1 VWCVC
6 EAQALSIQK
15 VMGRRRR
22 ERAELALTCMPP
34 SCESPLWPCMHG
46 RSPVSAFFY
55 LPWRL
60 SFGSRCCRRP
70 TTKNAFISLHRFRL
84 LFCCVGRASVPAG
97 RTWSPTFFF
106 LWRRRQERSGT
117 VGSSSAPRRRS
128 LFDSVRAC
136 PSSAPLKEKI
146 FLVRTVHV
154 NLCRALYIS

>member
-60 SFGSRCCRRP
+60 SFGGALYAAAVTAVPLQRTPLSPSTVSACCFAALDGPLSR
-70 TTKNAFISLHRFRL
+70 
-84 LFCCVGRASVPAG
+84 PAVRG
-97 RTWSPTFFF
+97 HPPSSSSGGGARSA
-106 LWRRRQERSGT
+106 QERS
-117 VGSSSAPRRRS
+117 AHHRRRGG
-128 LFDSVRAC
+128 VR
-136 PSSAPLKEKI
+136 SSIQCVHAHR
-146 FLVRTVHV
+146 VR
-154 NLCRALYIS
+154 R